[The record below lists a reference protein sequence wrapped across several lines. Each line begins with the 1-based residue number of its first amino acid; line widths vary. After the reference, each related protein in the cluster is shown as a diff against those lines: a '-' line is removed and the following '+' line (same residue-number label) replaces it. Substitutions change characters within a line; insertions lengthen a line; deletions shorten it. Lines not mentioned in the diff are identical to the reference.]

1 MTVDDE
7 RTLIDLEH
15 QLQEAV
21 RRHDRPSLDSL
32 LAEEFRTTG
41 SFDLGTL
48 DRDQWL
54 QLATEGIE
62 WNSFEFRSARSMVLG
77 DVGVVAS
84 VVNRVGSMAGQD
96 ASGEFATIDTWLR
109 REEGWRI
116 INRVVLPLEP
126 GQGRDPSVRP
136 L

>member
-1 MTVDDE
+1 MTADDE

-21 RRHDRPSLDSL
+21 RRHNRSSLDAL

-41 SFDLGTL
+41 SFELGTV

-54 QLATEGIE
+54 DLATKGIE
-62 WNSFEFRSARSMVLG
+62 WNSFEFRSAKSMVLD

-84 VVNRVGSMAGQD
+84 VVNRVGDHAGQD
-96 ASGEFATIDTWLR
+96 TSGEFATVDTWLR
-109 REEGWRI
+109 SEGRWRI

-126 GQGRDPSVRP
+126 DR
-136 L
+136 

>member
-1 MTVDDE
+1 MTADDE

-21 RRHDRPSLDSL
+21 RGHDRLSLDAL

-41 SFDLGTL
+41 SFDLGTV

-54 QLATEGIE
+54 ELATEGIE
-62 WNSFEFRSARSMVLG
+62 WNSFQFRSAKSMVLG

-96 ASGEFATIDTWLR
+96 ASGEFAHGRYVAQTGRALANHQSRGPSLR
-109 REEGWRI
+109 A
-116 INRVVLPLEP
+116 
-126 GQGRDPSVRP
+126 
-136 L
+136 